1 MLADGLMADSRFTKK
16 PDHQTEQVNKNT
28 NEMNRRNFL
37 RNTGFVAAGSLFVPA
52 FMKPLEAM
60 AFDELSLYKN
70 LVVVQLSGG
79 NDGLNTVIPF
89 GNDIYYQ
96 KRNSIAIKPESII
109 KLNDM
114 QGLNPNMA
122 ALQEIYDQGWMTIIN
137 DVGYPNPDR
146 SHFRS
151 MDIWQTGSDSNQFLS
166 TGWIGRYL
174 DSNCQTCKLPYTAIE
189 VDDSLSLAMKGQT
202 KKGIALKDPAA
213 LFRNTNDPFF
223 KAMLQNDKE
232 HLDEDNLGYLYKTM
246 IETSSSASY
255 IQNTSKVY
263 QSKFTYPNSGF
274 ANQLKT
280 VSKFISSGLKTR
292 VYYVS
297 LSGFD
302 THVNQ
307 IGQQGNLLKQYSE
320 GIAAFLKDLK
330 SNNKLE
336 DTLVITFSEF
346 GRRVEQNASNGTDHG
361 TANNMFVFGG
371 RLKKQGIFNA
381 APNLSDLDTG
391 DLKYQLDFRQ
401 VYGTILDKWL
411 DVNNADILNK
421 KFNTLDFI

>member
-1 MLADGLMADSRFTKK
+1 
-16 PDHQTEQVNKNT
+16 
-28 NEMNRRNFL
+28 MNRRNFL